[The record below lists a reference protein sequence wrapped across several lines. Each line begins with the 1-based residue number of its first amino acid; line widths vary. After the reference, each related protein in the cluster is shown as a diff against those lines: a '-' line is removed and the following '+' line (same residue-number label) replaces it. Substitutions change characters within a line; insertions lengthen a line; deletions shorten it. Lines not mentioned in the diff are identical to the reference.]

1 MKTMT
6 EMSKEYAT
14 ALFMLGREVGREK
27 EYSESLNKV
36 MEAFDEEP
44 DYLEFLSSPAIPVK
58 ERLTAIESAFSTILP
73 EHVLSFLQ
81 LLCEKGR
88 IRGFKEAV
96 VEYDR
101 LLDAFENLSVAKVK
115 SAVALTDKEQERLVE
130 KLEKMCGHTVTL
142 VCDVDE
148 SLMGGI
154 IVEVDGKVM
163 DGSLRSRLHEV
174 KDVISR

>member
-14 ALFMLGREVGREK
+14 ALFMLSREVGREK
-27 EYSESLNKV
+27 EYLKALNKV
-36 MEAFDEEP
+36 MAAFDEEP

-58 ERLTAIESAFSTILP
+58 ERLTAIESAFATLLP

-96 VEYDR
+96 EEYDR
-101 LLDAFENLSVAKVK
+101 LLDAFENISVAKVK

-142 VCDVDE
+142 VCEVDE